1 MVYLELALLAA
12 AAVGIYLGYRFVV
25 RGLQVRRQNAA
36 IASTDVAAPGD
47 RLEGEVTVAGT
58 VHADDPLPIGDG
70 ECVAAEVEVFQS
82 GLGEDNT
89 FDVGPDGKEGVE
101 FSVGDGDAVVRV
113 DGTDAAVEASAE
125 RTFHAEV
132 DAGEEPPKRA
142 ERIDR
147 WADLGPQPSGGTREY
162 DLEWIEAGDEVHAYG
177 HVERRDGEPVLTD
190 GGGAFFVTDEDPE
203 RLLEDR
209 KHDLK
214 IAMAKGV
221 GALAAGV
228 GALVVGVVFLLA

>member
-12 AAVGIYLGYRFVV
+12 AAVGIYLGYQYVV

-47 RLEGEVTVAGT
+47 VPEGEAFVRGT
-58 VHADDPLPIGDG
+58 VDADDPLPIGDG

-82 GLGEDNT
+82 GLGEDNR
-89 FDVGPDGKEGVE
+89 FDVGPDGEEGVE
-101 FSVGDGDAVVRV
+101 FSIVDGDAAVHA
-113 DGTDAAVEASAE
+113 DGTEVTVEGSPE
-125 RTFHAEV
+125 RTFHTEV
-132 DAGEEPPKRA
+132 DAGEEPPGQA

-177 HVERRDGEPVLTD
+177 HVEHRDGDPVLVD

-203 RLLEDR
+203 RLLGDR

-214 IAMAKGV
+214 IAMAKGL

-228 GALVVGVVFLLA
+228 GALVVGVVFLFA